1 MVAIMGWMMAA
12 FGKVGSIVFSA
23 LKSAGPPVAVFMKK
37 FLIFCLKSSIVLVFF
52 LMGGSIFMFLGMFYI
67 YYKLFKKLK
76 KKIQNEAGFY
86 KDSSVDADSVGPLP
100 GSDSG

>member
-12 FGKVGSIVFSA
+12 FGKVGSLVFSA
-23 LKSAGPPVAVFMKK
+23 LKSGGPPIAIFMKK

-52 LMGGSIFMFLGMFYI
+52 LMGGSLFMFIGMFYI

-76 KKIQNEAGFY
+76 KKLKNEVGFY
-86 KDSSVDADSVGPLP
+86 KDSSVNEDDVAPLP
-100 GSDSG
+100 SSEST